1 MTLTNDVD
9 LAALLQSV
17 RGCDICKDL
26 PLGPK
31 PILQASANAKILIV
45 GQAPGRITHEKGIPF
60 DDPSGKRLR
69 QWLGVSSETFY
80 NPDKI
85 GILPMGF
92 CFPGT
97 GKSGDL
103 PPRAECAPAWR
114 EALLSHFSQLE
125 ITLIIGQ
132 YAIDWHVRD
141 GRKVTLTQRVS
152 EWKTIFPS
160 KLILPHPS
168 PRNNRWL
175 KRNPWFEAEV
185 IPALQ
190 EKTKEILG
198 GGA

>member
-1 MTLTNDVD
+1 MARNQDVD
-9 LAALLQSV
+9 LAALLQLV
-17 RGCDICKDL
+17 RACNICTDL

-31 PILQASANAKILIV
+31 PILQVGSHAKILIV
-45 GQAPGRITHEKGIPF
+45 GQAPGRITHEKGVAF
-60 DDPSGKRLR
+60 DDPSGRRLR

-85 GILPMGF
+85 SILPMGF

-103 PPRAECAPAWR
+103 PPRPECAEAWR
-114 EALLSHFSQLE
+114 EQLLSQFTKIE
-125 ITLIIGQ
+125 MMLIIGQ

-141 GRKVTLTQRVS
+141 GRKVTLTQRVL
-152 EWKTIFPS
+152 EWRDRFPAQ
-160 KLILPHPS
+160 LILPHPS

-190 EKTKEILG
+190 SKTQEILG
-198 GGA
+198 I

>member
-1 MTLTNDVD
+1 MARNQDVD
-9 LAALLQSV
+9 LAALLQLV
-17 RGCDICKDL
+17 RACNICTDL

-31 PILQASANAKILIV
+31 PILQVGSHAKILIV
-45 GQAPGRITHEKGIPF
+45 GQAPGRITHEKGVAF
-60 DDPSGKRLR
+60 DDPSRRRLR

-85 GILPMGF
+85 SILPMGF

-103 PPRAECAPAWR
+103 PPRPECAEAWR
-114 EALLSHFSQLE
+114 EQLLSQFTKIE
-125 ITLIIGQ
+125 MMLIIGQ

-141 GRKVTLTQRVS
+141 GRKVTLTQRVL
-152 EWKTIFPS
+152 EWRDKFPVQ
-160 KLILPHPS
+160 LILPHPS

-185 IPALQ
+185 IPVLQ
-190 EKTKEILG
+190 SKTQEILVI
-198 GGA
+198 